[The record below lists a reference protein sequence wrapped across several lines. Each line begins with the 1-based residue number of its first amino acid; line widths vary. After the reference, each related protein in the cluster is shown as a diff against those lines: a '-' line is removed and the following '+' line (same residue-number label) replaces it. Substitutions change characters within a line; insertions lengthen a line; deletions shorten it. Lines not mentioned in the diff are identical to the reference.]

1 MLYKQEGG
9 QMKKILFIIPLVIL
23 LFFTLSCQQA
33 EEPVEEPVIDIEA
46 EKQAVEK
53 ATYDF
58 FNAAFAHD
66 YQGIRDL
73 CTEDFL
79 LFESGQV
86 MNVEEFINFIKPFE
100 GSTTTFALENF
111 KVNVN
116 GSVGWI
122 SLRNKAVMSMG
133 EQVMNFDWLESGVL
147 KKQDG
152 AWKLAFYH
160 STTVEPPAEK

>member
-1 MLYKQEGG
+1 MISKNQGMLYKQEGG

-86 MNVEEFINFIKPFE
+86 MNVEEFSRMDK
-100 GSTTTFALENF
+100 
-111 KVNVN
+111 
-116 GSVGWI
+116 
-122 SLRNKAVMSMG
+122 
-133 EQVMNFDWLESGVL
+133 L
-147 KKQDG
+147 KKQSCDVNG
-152 AWKLAFYH
+152 RTGDELRLAGKRCSQKARWRMEAGILSFYNG
-160 STTVEPPAEK
+160 